1 MWRKARADVDLSS
14 GVSAIDRSPPAV
26 SGLNRVMRHFH
37 APGRVNLIGDH
48 IDYMGGTVLP
58 MAIDR
63 GTDLWARPRPD
74 RLLVATSENFPEV
87 GDVVAHVDATSPQP
101 QWDWVN
107 YLVAVVV
114 ALRHDGIEAPGMDVR
129 VRGAIPNGAGLSSSA
144 SLELAMATAVNA
156 IAGGGLDVVQLA
168 LAGQRAENEFIGVAC
183 GIMDQLSI
191 AAGVAGHALA
201 IDCGSL
207 AVTPIAFPA
216 DIAVV
221 VANTNQRRELSDSAY
236 NDRRSKCEQAQT
248 ALRQPLVD
256 VAPDEIPAAVAQLPE
271 DLRAVA
277 RHVMTEQTRVAEFA
291 EALRRDDRQ
300 AMGVLMRA
308 SHESLR
314 DDFQVTGPAL
324 DAMAAAA
331 WDAPGVIGARMTG
344 AGFGGC
350 TVNLVEQASVA
361 DFTAR
366 VGRRYTRETGLQ
378 ATFYE
383 VRSADGAGEVGR

>member
-1 MWRKARADVDLSS
+1 MST
-14 GVSAIDRSPPAV
+14 IDGSTPAV
-26 SGLNRVMRHFH
+26 WGLNRVMRHFH

-63 GTDLWARPRPD
+63 GTDLWARPRTD
-74 RLLVATSENFPEV
+74 RLLVATSDNFPEV
-87 GDVVAHVDATSPQP
+87 GQVVADIDAASPRP
-101 QWDWVN
+101 EWNWVN
-107 YLVAVVV
+107 YLVAVVF
-114 ALRHDGIEAPGMDVR
+114 ALRRDGIAAPGMDVR

-144 SLELAMATAVNA
+144 SLELAMATAVSA
-156 IAGGGLDVVQLA
+156 IAGGGLDAVRLA

-201 IDCGSL
+201 IDCNSL
-207 AVTPIAFPA
+207 DVTPIGFPA

-236 NDRRSKCEQAQT
+236 NERRSRCEQAQT
-248 ALRQPLVD
+248 ALGRPLVQ
-256 VAPDEIPAAVAQLPE
+256 VPADEIAKAVAQLPE
-271 DLRAVA
+271 GLRAVA
-277 RHVMTEQTRVAEFA
+277 RHVMTEQARVAGFA
-291 EALRRDDRQ
+291 QALRDDDRP
-300 AMGVLMRA
+300 AMGALMRA

-350 TVNLVEQASVA
+350 TVNLVEQGAVA
-361 DFTAR
+361 DFTAH
-366 VGRRYTRETGLQ
+366 VGRRYAEESGLR

-383 VRSADGAGEVGR
+383 VRSADGAAEVGR